1 MRTLVPGEWYIL
13 FTCSE
18 CKTRQILFPDL
29 SEGRASLRATY
40 KVECANCSHIDRYES
55 ETLERYQHPP
65 NSDPKPI
72 YGIAFFALLAMLRK
86 GGLLRLSQTDGI
98 SLRLNSQQH

>member
-29 SEGRASLRATY
+29 SEGRAQLRATY
-40 KVECANCSHIDRYES
+40 KVECVKCNYVGKYES

-65 NSDPKPI
+65 NAEPQPI
-72 YGIAFFALLAMLRK
+72 HGLAFLALFALLRGFGWAR
-86 GGLLRLSQTDGI
+86 I
-98 SLRLNSQQH
+98 SRRVR

>member
-29 SEGRASLRATY
+29 SEGRAHLRATY
-40 KVECANCSHIDRYES
+40 KVECAKCHHTSSYES
-55 ETLERYQHPP
+55 ETLERYQHPAT
-65 NSDPKPI
+65 SDPKPI
-72 YGIAFFALLAMLRK
+72 YGIAFFALLALLRKCGMLRLK
-86 GGLLRLSQTDGI
+86 LLGRSFPPG
-98 SLRLNSQQH
+98 

>member
-29 SEGRASLRATY
+29 SEGRAGLRATY
-40 KVECANCSHIDRYES
+40 KVECAKCRNLDKYES
-55 ETLERYQHPP
+55 ESLERYQHPP
-65 NSDPKPI
+65 NSDPQPI
-72 YGIAFFALLAMLRK
+72 YGIAFFVLLTLLRK
-86 GGLLRLSQTDGI
+86 GGMLRIRHAGR
-98 SLRLNSQQH
+98 SLHKL

>member
-29 SEGRASLRATY
+29 SEGRARLRAIY
-40 KVECANCSHIDRYES
+40 KVECVKCDYMGRYDS
-55 ETLERYQHPP
+55 EILERYQHPP
-65 NSDPKPI
+65 TYDPQPI
-72 YGIAFFALLAMLRK
+72 HGLIFFALLA
-86 GGLLRLSQTDGI
+86 LLRSFGWARVKQGITRSISQ
-98 SLRLNSQQH
+98 

>member
-29 SEGRASLRATY
+29 SEGRAALRATY
-40 KVECANCSHIDRYES
+40 KVECAKCGHMDKYES
-55 ETLERYQHPP
+55 EVLERYHHPP
-65 NSDPKPI
+65 TSDPKPI
-72 YGIAFFALLAMLRK
+72 YGIAFFALLALLRK
-86 GGLLRLSQTDGI
+86 GGMLRLSLSRTGV
-98 SLRLNSQQH
+98 SGKAG

>member
-29 SEGRASLRATY
+29 SEGRAQLRAVY
-40 KVECANCSHIDRYES
+40 KVECVKCDYMGRYDS
-55 ETLERYQHPP
+55 EILERYQHPP
-65 NSDPKPI
+65 TSDPQPI
-72 YGIAFFALLAMLRK
+72 HGLIFFALLA
-86 GGLLRLSQTDGI
+86 LLRSFGWARTKRGIARSISQ
-98 SLRLNSQQH
+98 

>member
-29 SEGRASLRATY
+29 SEGRAQLRATY
-40 KVECANCSHIDRYES
+40 KVECVKCNYVGKYES

-65 NSDPKPI
+65 NADPQPI
-72 YGIAFFALLAMLRK
+72 HGLAFLALFALLRGFGWARI
-86 GGLLRLSQTDGI
+86 R
-98 SLRLNSQQH
+98 RRVR

>member
-29 SEGRASLRATY
+29 SGGRATLRATY
-40 KVECANCSHIDRYES
+40 KVECAKCGHLDKYES

-65 NSDPKPI
+65 NSDPRPI
-72 YGIAFFALLAMLRK
+72 YGIAFFALLTLLRK
-86 GGLLRLSQTDGI
+86 GGMLRLMRVGRSFRA
-98 SLRLNSQQH
+98 S

>member
-40 KVECANCSHIDRYES
+40 KVECAKCGYIDKYES
-55 ETLERYQHPP
+55 ETLERYQHHPI
-65 NSDPKPI
+65 SDTKPI
-72 YGIAFFALLAMLRK
+72 YGIAFFALLAILHK
-86 GGLLRLSQTDGI
+86 GCLLRLKS
-98 SLRLNSQQH
+98 N

>member
-29 SEGRASLRATY
+29 SEGRANLRATY
-40 KVECANCSHIDRYES
+40 KVECVKCNFMGKYDS

-72 YGIAFFALLAMLRK
+72 YSLAFFVLMTLMRK
-86 GGLLRLSQTDGI
+86 GGLLRLKHVG
-98 SLRLNSQQH
+98 RLI

>member
-1 MRTLVPGEWYIL
+1 MRTLIPGEWYIL

-29 SEGRASLRATY
+29 SEGRAELRATY
-40 KVECANCSHIDRYES
+40 KVECVKCKYVGKYES

-65 NSDPKPI
+65 NADPQPI
-72 YGIAFFALLAMLRK
+72 HGLAFLALFALLRGFGWARS
-86 GGLLRLSQTDGI
+86 R
-98 SLRLNSQQH
+98 RCVR